1 MILIFVSSNL
11 RSIFD
16 IPARTSRIKELDHL
30 LSKHQD
36 WQQIEKIKP
45 LLQEKSQLEETV
57 QLWQRYK
64 SALEDLNVL
73 YELAME
79 ENDSEVLKEVK
90 KKITQLEKQFKKL
103 ELQWLLNEPADKL
116 NAIMEI
122 HAGAGGTDAQDWA
135 EMLLRMY
142 VRWAE
147 KTGFKVDF
155 LDTLRGEEAGIK
167 SVTFLVK
174 GPYAYGFL
182 KGEIGVHRLIR
193 LSPFDTGRRR
203 HTSFA
208 AVSVYPQVNEEI
220 KIELKESDL
229 KIETFRSSGA
239 GGQHVNKVETGVR
252 ITHLPT
258 GIVVQSQSERSQFRN
273 KEAALMLLKS
283 RLYDLE
289 QRKQDE
295 KKREMYANQKEI
307 AWGSQIRTYTLHPY
321 KLVKDHRT
329 QLGIPQVEAVLDGEI
344 DSLIETYLLSHKKK
358 FSS

>member
-1 MILIFVSSNL
+1 L

-16 IPARTSRIKELDHL
+16 IPARTSRIKELDRL

-45 LLQEKSQLEETV
+45 LLQEKSELQETL

-64 SALEDLNVL
+64 STLEDLNVL
-73 YELAME
+73 YELATE
-79 ENDSEVLKEVK
+79 EDDAEVLKEVK
-90 KKITQLEKQFKKL
+90 KEITQLEKQFKRL

-116 NAIMEI
+116 NAIIEI

-142 VRWAE
+142 LRWAE
-147 KTGFKVDF
+147 KTGFKVVF

-174 GPYAYGFL
+174 GAYAYGLL
-182 KGEIGVHRLIR
+182 KGETGVHRLIR
-193 LSPFDTGRRR
+193 LSPFDAGGRR

-208 AVSVYPQVNEEI
+208 AISVYPQANEKI
-220 KIELKESDL
+220 KIEIKESDL

-258 GIVVQSQSERSQFRN
+258 GIVVQCQNERSQFRN

-289 QRKQDE
+289 QRKKDE
-295 KKREMYANQKEI
+295 KKKEIYASQKEI
-307 AWGSQIRTYTLHPY
+307 AWGNQIRTYTLHPY

-329 QLGIPQVEAVLDGEI
+329 QLEVTQVEAVLDGEI
-344 DSLIETYLLSHKKK
+344 DGFIEAYLLSRKKTPQ
-358 FSS
+358 SSHN

>member
-1 MILIFVSSNL
+1 M

-36 WQQIEKIKP
+36 WQQIERLKP
-45 LLQEKSQLEETV
+45 LLQEKNQLEETV
-57 QLWQRYK
+57 RLWQNYK
-64 SALEDLNVL
+64 RALEDLNVL
-73 YELAME
+73 YELAIE
-79 ENDSEVLKEVK
+79 ESDASVLKEVEK
-90 KKITQLEKQFKKL
+90 EVVQLGNQFKKL
-103 ELQWLLNEPADKL
+103 ELRWLLHDPADKL

-147 KTGFKVDF
+147 KTGFKLTF

-182 KGEIGVHRLIR
+182 KGEVGVHRLIR
-193 LSPFDTGRRR
+193 LSPFDTGGRR

-208 AVSVYPQVNEEI
+208 AISVYPQINEEI
-220 KIELKESDL
+220 KVEIKENDL

-258 GIVVQSQSERSQFRN
+258 GIVVQCQNERSQFRN

-289 QRKQDE
+289 RHKQEE
-295 KKREMYANQKEI
+295 KKREMYAKQKEI

-329 QLGIPQVEAVLDGEI
+329 QLEVPRVEAVLDGEI
-344 DSLIETYLLSHKKK
+344 DSFIEAYLLSRKTTPQ
-358 FSS
+358 SSHN